1 MQLAPSVQNVVSP
14 LASWLTSSQPLGLG
28 SSLLFRVT
36 VFGPCPFF
44 SIILRVS
51 PMVIVIFFFF
61 FWTGLCCILVAAC
74 RVLLVA
80 VSEGYPPVALLVL
93 LTVMVSLAAEHSL

>member
-1 MQLAPSVQNVVSP
+1 MADIFS
-14 LASWLTSSQPLGLG
+14 ALG
-28 SSLLFRVT
+28 SRVQSP
-36 VFGPCPFF
+36 VQSHCLWPLPFF
-44 SIILRVS
+44 LDYSSCQSHGYRD
-51 PMVIVIFFFF
+51 FFFF

-80 VSEGYPPVALLVL
+80 VSEGYPPVPLLVL

>member
-1 MQLAPSVQNVVSP
+1 MADIFS
-14 LASWLTSSQPLGLG
+14 ALG
-28 SSLLFRVT
+28 SRVQSP
-36 VFGPCPFF
+36 VQSHCLWPLPFF
-44 SIILRVS
+44 LDYSSCQSHGYRD
-51 PMVIVIFFFF
+51 FFF

-80 VSEGYPPVALLVL
+80 VSEGYPPVPLLVL

>member
-51 PMVIVIFFFF
+51 SMVIMIFFF

>member
-61 FWTGLCCILVAAC
+61 LDGAVLHLGCCVQGFASC
-74 RVLLVA
+74 
-80 VSEGYPPVALLVL
+80 SE
-93 LTVMVSLAAEHSL
+93 